1 MKKKVFD
8 RLVERELKKFK
19 NYVMSDFMTKFI
31 MDLNSAALFF
41 AIYFYILT

>member
-19 NYVMSDFMTKFI
+19 NYVQSDFMTKFI
-31 MDLNSAALFF
+31 SDMSIDYNN
-41 AIYFYILT
+41 YIKHDTA